1 MKRYFFV
8 TKENFGFRSST
19 GYWEC
24 FTPVVIAR
32 NNKMCIGF
40 YENRTFEALDIE
52 TEEILVGNFYMLKG
66 FYFCEAEE
74 PSFYK

>member
-8 TKENFGFRSST
+8 TRENFGFRSSV
-19 GYWEC
+19 GYC
-24 FTPVVIAR
+24 DYLTPAVIAR

-40 YENRTFEALDIE
+40 YENRTFEAFDIE
-52 TEEILVGNFYMLKG
+52 TEEIFGGNFYMLKG

>member
-8 TKENFGFRSST
+8 TRENFGFSSSAS
-19 GYWEC
+19 YYDY

-32 NNKMCIGF
+32 NNKMCVGF
-40 YENRTFEALDIE
+40 YENRTFEAYDIE
-52 TEEILVGNFYMLKG
+52 TEEIFRGNFYMLKG